1 MNKTLSTYEAAD
13 YLMQDENANW
23 SYPGAFALVEYL
35 EEMEEGC
42 DTAIEMDVVAIR
54 CEYSEYEDLEAW
66 AKEYHGTEYLLEA
79 CESMGIDEDVA
90 MSDDFDAIQD
100 AIREY
105 IQERGQLIEFD
116 GGIIVSSF

>member
-42 DTAIEMDVVAIR
+42 DTAIEFDAVAIR
-54 CEYSEYEDLEAW
+54 CDYSEYSSLIEW
-66 AKEYHGTEYLLEA
+66 ADDYLIDRKDTPFDCDVEYTDEEA
-79 CESMGIDEDVA
+79 CHI
-90 MSDDFDAIQD
+90 
-100 AIREY
+100 IRDY
-105 IQERGQLIEFD
+105 ITDRGTLIEFD